1 MTSRHDSAPATD
13 RPTIKLAQ
21 HAAEQEEARIARTII
36 HLANELGIDPGKVQV
51 NITRGKSKGQAQ
63 VEVSI
68 PPELQDQ
75 VIRRLGIKP
84 FNPEKDSVTIGGIEV
99 TLDIQEQGNPWT
111 NAESKRRSKPKSGK
125 PGLPG
130 Q

>member
-1 MTSRHDSAPATD
+1 MTSRHESDPATD

-21 HAAEQEEARIARTII
+21 HAAEKEDARIARTII

-51 NITRGKSKGQAQ
+51 TITSGKPGGHAQ
-63 VEVSI
+63 VELSI
-68 PPELQDQ
+68 PPDLQDQ
-75 VIRRLGIKP
+75 VIRRLGIKLFTP
-84 FNPEKDSVTIGGIEV
+84 GKDSVTIGGMEV
-99 TLDIQEQGNPWT
+99 TLDIQEPGKPWT

-125 PGLPG
+125 SGLPG